1 MEMKKNSQYIIRLD
15 DITPTMDWERFNR
28 IREVFQKYHI
38 CPLIGVVPDN
48 RDENLNRQES
58 RQDFWEIICSLQQQ
72 GWSIAQHGTY
82 HCYETKDSGIL
93 GINPFSEF
101 AGLPYEKQYQKLQT
115 GKKILEGNH
124 IKSDI
129 FMAPGH
135 TYDKNTLK
143 ALEECGFQTVTDG
156 LYYRPYHEGDI
167 LFIPCRLQGYKKSSG
182 IDTICLHTNSM
193 SDADIQELEEF
204 IKANH
209 DVILPFIPEQIK
221 KYAVKRNIF
230 VAMYEKMTLCRR
242 KIKNRIANSK
252 RLAWY
257 MEYTNHSS
265 SLKKWASRIY
275 SLPMLLFYRANKE

>member
-82 HCYETKDSGIL
+82 HCYETEDSGIL

-115 GKKILEGNH
+115 GKNILEEHH
-124 IKSDI
+124 INSDI

-167 LFIPCRLQGYKKSSG
+167 LFIPCRLQGYKKSFG

-230 VAMYEKMTLCRR
+230 VVMYEKMALCRR